1 MSGDELFFLCET
13 NLDEVLTSADGL
25 KPDVLIVDS
34 VQTLF
39 TEDKQA
45 SPGSV
50 TQVKDCTMRL
60 MQYCKSSGVT
70 VFIVGHINKEGVIA
84 GPKVL
89 EHMVDCVL
97 YFEGE
102 SHTSYRLLRA
112 AKNRFGSTNE
122 IGVFEMA
129 DTGLTEVP
137 NPSEMLLS
145 GRPLGT
151 SGTCVAC
158 VMEGTRPI
166 LAEVQAL
173 VSPTT
178 LSVPRRSCNGFDYNR
193 AAMLLAVLEKRGG
206 LHFSNADVYLNVIG
220 GLRLDEPAAD
230 LPVLLAAASAYR
242 DKPIADT
249 MTAIG
254 EVGLSGEIRSV
265 RQLELRLT
273 EIHRLGFTHCIIPRS
288 QGRTRS
294 APRRDFGCCAREI
307 SARRSPSRCKKRGQ
321 AMPNLNYLMR
331 VVRGARFDKMK
342 PILETVKEKSG
353 HSKARTFLSILWC
366 SVRYGAGYYD
376 YAMFGFYAMN
386 GRQRDTYLTRMR
398 NKKVL
403 QAMNDYSYAEEFDDK
418 NRFNKRFAPYLRR
431 RTLNGETATAQE
443 LAAFCA
449 GQEAIFAKPN
459 HGDSGRGVEKLRV
472 ADFPDAEAMLDYL
485 HAHGLTVLE
494 QVLAQH
500 PQIAALHP
508 SSVNTLRILTD
519 VVGEDVI

>member
-1 MSGDELFFLCET
+1 MKAKTVFLCTSCGNETAKWAGRCPSCGQWNTLEEYTPPAASTGRKAAAPAARATAVSRPKRLSEIQPEEASRFSTGMGELDRVLGGGAVRGSLVLVSGAPGIGKSTLLLQICQKITEQQRVLYVSGEESASQLKLRAERLHVSGDELFFLCET

-288 QGRTRS
+288 GTDALR
-294 APRRDFGCCAREI
+294 APEGLRLLRAR
-307 SARRSPSRCKKRGQ
+307 
-321 AMPNLNYLMR
+321 NL
-331 VVRGARFDKMK
+331 
-342 PILETVKEKSG
+342 S
-353 HSKARTFLSILWC
+353 
-366 SVRYGAGYYD
+366 
-376 YAMFGFYAMN
+376 
-386 GRQRDTYLTRMR
+386 
-398 NKKVL
+398 
-403 QAMNDYSYAEEFDDK
+403 
-418 NRFNKRFAPYLRR
+418 
-431 RTLNGETATAQE
+431 
-443 LAAFCA
+443 
-449 GQEAIFAKPN
+449 EAIA
-459 HGDSGRGVEKLRV
+459 V
-472 ADFPDAEAMLDYL
+472 AL
-485 HAHGLTVLE
+485 
-494 QVLAQH
+494 
-500 PQIAALHP
+500 
-508 SSVNTLRILTD
+508 
-519 VVGEDVI
+519 